1 MTEVEELT
9 SERSP
14 PLGGGVDPAE
24 KFGSRVRFRER
35 IDLSPQPVTRAQDRL
50 EQIVEVVSDS
60 SREAA
65 DRIHFHGLAQL
76 LREFSL
82 ARDIACE
89 AVVRAGL
96 SVRNGDQ
103 KDVGVE
109 RRTVFTTPLDG
120 DFLSPASREG
130 GHGAL
135 EFVPVVLEDPI
146 VGFRT
151 HQGRGVGGVHGSKR
165 GVDRQQSSVSIDPR
179 DTPARADSAKARFVN
194 LAAFGDLNA
203 FHFWTVGE
211 EHEASVQALADAVG
225 FRYAWDAR
233 TGEYAHNA
241 ANVLL
246 SPTGTVTRYLYGID
260 FDPKT
265 VKLGLLEAS
274 EGTVGNALDR
284 FLITCYEYDEDAQ
297 SYSLAVLTVTKIGG
311 GLLLLVFGGLL
322 VYFWRREAKSPDA
335 WADARPAPTP

>member
-1 MTEVEELT
+1 M
-9 SERSP
+9 
-14 PLGGGVDPAE
+14 
-24 KFGSRVRFRER
+24 
-35 IDLSPQPVTRAQDRL
+35 ITRAL
-50 EQIVEVVSDS
+50 LTLLFG
-60 SREAA
+60 AA
-65 DRIHFHGLAQL
+65 LAVGAQAQVTL
-76 LREFSL
+76 P
-82 ARDIACE
+82 
-89 AVVRAGL
+89 
-96 SVRNGDQ
+96 GDFQ
-103 KDVGVE
+103 
-109 RRTVFTTPLDG
+109 PLDG
-120 DFLSPASREG
+120 QDG
-130 GHGAL
+130 QGAL
-135 EFVPVVLEDPI
+135 PNRLTGAVGITEFLGDQVPTDLTFLDEEGQEVSLATLLDGERPLMVAFVYHNCPMLCSLVLDATANAVAETDLTLGEDYE
-146 VGFRT
+146 VLA
-151 HQGRGVGGVHGSKR
+151 
-165 GVDRQQSSVSIDPR
+165 VSIDPR

-194 LAAFGDLNA
+194 LAAFGDLDA

>member
-1 MTEVEELT
+1 M
-9 SERSP
+9 
-14 PLGGGVDPAE
+14 
-24 KFGSRVRFRER
+24 
-35 IDLSPQPVTRAQDRL
+35 ITRAL
-50 EQIVEVVSDS
+50 LTLLFG
-60 SREAA
+60 AA
-65 DRIHFHGLAQL
+65 LAVGAQAQVTL
-76 LREFSL
+76 P
-82 ARDIACE
+82 
-89 AVVRAGL
+89 
-96 SVRNGDQ
+96 GDFQ
-103 KDVGVE
+103 
-109 RRTVFTTPLDG
+109 PLDG
-120 DFLSPASREG
+120 QDG
-130 GHGAL
+130 QGAL
-135 EFVPVVLEDPI
+135 PNRLTGAVGITEFLGDQVPTDLTFLDEQGQEVSLATLLDGERPLMVAFVYHNCPMLCSLVLDATANAVAETDLTLGEDYE
-146 VGFRT
+146 VLA
-151 HQGRGVGGVHGSKR
+151 
-165 GVDRQQSSVSIDPR
+165 VSIDPR

-194 LAAFGDLNA
+194 LAAFGDLDA

>member
-1 MTEVEELT
+1 MRARALLILIVGAALAA
-9 SERSP
+9 
-14 PLGGGVDPAE
+14 GG
-24 KFGSRVRFRER
+24 
-35 IDLSPQPVTRAQDRL
+35 RAQVTQPGAMPPVDGEQGQGALPNRL
-50 EQIVEVVSDS
+50 AGSVGITEFLGDTVPTDLTFLDEQGDEV
-60 SREAA
+60 
-65 DRIHFHGLAQL
+65 
-76 LREFSL
+76 SL
-82 ARDIACE
+82 AT
-89 AVVRAGL
+89 L
-96 SVRNGDQ
+96 
-103 KDVGVE
+103 
-109 RRTVFTTPLDG
+109 LDG
-120 DFLSPASREG
+120 ERPLMVA
-130 GHGAL
+130 
-135 EFVPVVLEDPI
+135 FVYHNCPMLCSLVLDATANAVAETDLTLGEDYE
-146 VGFRT
+146 VLA
-151 HQGRGVGGVHGSKR
+151 
-165 GVDRQQSSVSIDPR
+165 VSIDPR

>member
-1 MTEVEELT
+1 M
-9 SERSP
+9 
-14 PLGGGVDPAE
+14 
-24 KFGSRVRFRER
+24 
-35 IDLSPQPVTRAQDRL
+35 ITRAL
-50 EQIVEVVSDS
+50 LTLLFG
-60 SREAA
+60 AA
-65 DRIHFHGLAQL
+65 LAVGAQAQVTL
-76 LREFSL
+76 P
-82 ARDIACE
+82 
-89 AVVRAGL
+89 
-96 SVRNGDQ
+96 GDFQ
-103 KDVGVE
+103 
-109 RRTVFTTPLDG
+109 PLDG
-120 DFLSPASREG
+120 QDG
-130 GHGAL
+130 QGAL
-135 EFVPVVLEDPI
+135 PNRLTGAVGITEFLGDQVPTDLTFLDEQGQEVSLATLLDGERPLMVAFVYHSCPMLCSLVLDATADAIAETDLTLGEDYE
-146 VGFRT
+146 VLA
-151 HQGRGVGGVHGSKR
+151 
-165 GVDRQQSSVSIDPR
+165 VSIDPR
-179 DTPARADSAKARFVN
+179 DTPARADSAKARFAN
-194 LAAFGDLNA
+194 LAAFGDLDA

-246 SPTGTVTRYLYGID
+246 SPTGKVTRYLYGID
-260 FDPKT
+260 FDPTT

-274 EGTVGNALDR
+274 EGTVGSALDR

>member
-1 MTEVEELT
+1 M
-9 SERSP
+9 
-14 PLGGGVDPAE
+14 
-24 KFGSRVRFRER
+24 
-35 IDLSPQPVTRAQDRL
+35 ITRAL
-50 EQIVEVVSDS
+50 LTLLFG
-60 SREAA
+60 AA
-65 DRIHFHGLAQL
+65 LAVGAQAQVTL
-76 LREFSL
+76 P
-82 ARDIACE
+82 
-89 AVVRAGL
+89 
-96 SVRNGDQ
+96 GDFQ
-103 KDVGVE
+103 
-109 RRTVFTTPLDG
+109 PLDG
-120 DFLSPASREG
+120 QDG
-130 GHGAL
+130 QGAL
-135 EFVPVVLEDPI
+135 PNRLTGAVGITEFLGDQVPTDLTFLDEEGQEVSLATLLDGERPLMVAFVYHNCPMLCSLVLDATANAVAETDLTLGEDYE
-146 VGFRT
+146 VLA
-151 HQGRGVGGVHGSKR
+151 
-165 GVDRQQSSVSIDPR
+165 VSIDPR

>member
-1 MTEVEELT
+1 M
-9 SERSP
+9 
-14 PLGGGVDPAE
+14 
-24 KFGSRVRFRER
+24 
-35 IDLSPQPVTRAQDRL
+35 ITRAL
-50 EQIVEVVSDS
+50 LTLLFG
-60 SREAA
+60 AA
-65 DRIHFHGLAQL
+65 LAVGAQAQVTL
-76 LREFSL
+76 P
-82 ARDIACE
+82 
-89 AVVRAGL
+89 
-96 SVRNGDQ
+96 GDFQ
-103 KDVGVE
+103 
-109 RRTVFTTPLDG
+109 PLDG
-120 DFLSPASREG
+120 QDG
-130 GHGAL
+130 QGAL
-135 EFVPVVLEDPI
+135 PNRLTGAVGITEFLGDQVPTDLTFLDEEGQEVSLATLLDGERPLMVAFVYHNCPMLCSLVLDATANAVAETDLTLGEDYE
-146 VGFRT
+146 VLA
-151 HQGRGVGGVHGSKR
+151 
-165 GVDRQQSSVSIDPR
+165 VSIDPR

-194 LAAFGDLNA
+194 LAAFGDLDA

-260 FDPKT
+260 FDPTT

-274 EGTVGNALDR
+274 EGTVGSALDR